1 MSTGSILS
9 WLLGYLV
16 VVEPSETDCE
26 VLEVMWKHRMLL
38 GAAVEIFDGLALTT
52 LRPKRNGV
60 GV

>member
-1 MSTGSILS
+1 VSTGSILS

-16 VVEPSETDCE
+16 VVELSETDCE

-38 GAAVEIFDGLALTT
+38 GAAVEIFGGLALTT

>member
-38 GAAVEIFDGLALTT
+38 GAVETFGGLVLTT